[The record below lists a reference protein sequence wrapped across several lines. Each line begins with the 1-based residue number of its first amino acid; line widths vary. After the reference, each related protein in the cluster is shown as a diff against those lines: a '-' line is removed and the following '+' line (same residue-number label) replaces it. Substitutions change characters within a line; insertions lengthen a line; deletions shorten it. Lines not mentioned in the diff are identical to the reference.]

1 MVILTSCKRTKAAKR
16 ILRTNVNNGKCDNM
30 GNTNRT
36 VILIPKPKAGQY
48 LFLFHVRYY
57 LEVSLIYNKFLK

>member
-1 MVILTSCKRTKAAKR
+1 MVILTSCKTTKAANG

-36 VILIPKPKAGQY
+36 VILIP
-48 LFLFHVRYY
+48 
-57 LEVSLIYNKFLK
+57 